1 MEGIHMKKCLLLVVG
16 LVLSPIVLSSQ
27 EKPVMVVQV
36 FTAASDV
43 VWPYDMKQMQ
53 AQIVAEFKVTL
64 GKDFDIV
71 AEAPTTPPSKVYTLA
86 TEVTAWHAGNAAKRI
101 VVGLGS
107 GRESADIQYRV
118 TDGSGKKVLER
129 KDTIRTSFFSQG
141 AGSTGTIGHPFAEKI
156 AERIKDAKL
165 K

>member
-1 MEGIHMKKCLLLVVG
+1 MKKCLLLVVG
-16 LVLSPIVLSSQ
+16 LALFPIVLSSQ
-27 EKPVMVVQV
+27 EKPVIVVQV

-43 VWPYDMKQMQ
+43 VWPYDMKQIQ
-53 AQIVAEFKVTL
+53 AQIVAEFKIIL

-71 AEAPTTPPSKVYTLA
+71 AEAPTSPQSKVYTLA
-86 TEVTAWHAGNAAKRI
+86 TEITAWHPGNAAKRI
-101 VVGLGS
+101 LVGLGS

-129 KDTIRTSFFSQG
+129 KDTIRTNFASQG
-141 AGSTGTIGHPFAEKI
+141 AGSTGTLGHPCAEKI